1 VFDPFSGF
9 LISTP
14 AEWVYLIKGCK
25 KLDQCVAGGIGAMSH
40 WAELA
45 ELLFVLSVRARS
57 RIEARELPSRE
68 LDVNFWLSIGGWP
81 KTGVVC

>member
-1 VFDPFSGF
+1 MGLSDKR
-9 LISTP
+9 LQKT
-14 AEWVYLIKGCK
+14 
-25 KLDQCVAGGIGAMSH
+25 DQCVAGGIGAMSH

-68 LDVNFWLSIGGWP
+68 LDVNFWLSIGG
-81 KTGVVC
+81 KLRGSLLLGA